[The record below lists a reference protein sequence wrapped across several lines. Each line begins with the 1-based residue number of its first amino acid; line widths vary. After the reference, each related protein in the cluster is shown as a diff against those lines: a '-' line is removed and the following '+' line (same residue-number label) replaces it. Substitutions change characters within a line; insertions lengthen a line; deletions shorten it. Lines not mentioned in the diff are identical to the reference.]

1 MKTLERRL
9 VDTLRSEAERLP
21 DEATA
26 FTVTPLQS
34 KRTLALR
41 PGLAAPAAVVA
52 VMILAAPVIWL
63 SAGRGGGGETS
74 ATTPPTTQSTITEPT
89 QPATTAPANAPVFG
103 GLLGSVVDVL
113 PDGFD
118 PAVAR
123 PILVSDASPEEAALG
138 YLLAR
143 NVTTSAGVTKVVEQ
157 DGYTLVGWAWGRLLD
172 ESEPEQGEAGWVL
185 MRPSNE
191 GFELIAATTDS
202 VDLSDV
208 SITDG
213 RLRGEVTN
221 TSGQQ
226 IGVDVLN
233 LDETPVAAAPHP
245 EGMPDADSLWGT
257 AGAGES
263 PMTLDLPVTEP
274 FIFRVNLVGGA
285 LLSISEVIFGQSADA
300 PSDGEP
306 VQEATVQ
313 IEYETDPA
321 GFEALVGNG
330 DTFLGGGYV
339 NGDPWA
345 IVGRSLAVEGK
356 PTLECSGVRPIID
369 EDVCDDL
376 EGLGWMALPVGDSG
390 GGVLVVRSSEDADAV
405 RIDYEEG
412 TAIEA
417 SFVGPNDGYPPVAVV
432 PIEAPGISGTIYA
445 ITDNGDVLWSQRF
458 TVTEIVNPGG

>member
-9 VDTLRSEAERLP
+9 VDTLRAEAERLP
-21 DEATA
+21 DEAATY
-26 FTVTPLQS
+26 TVPPLQS
-34 KRTLALR
+34 RRTGALR

-74 ATTPPTTQSTITEPT
+74 ATTPTTQSPITEPT
-89 QPATTAPANAPVFG
+89 QPGTTAPANAPVFG

-118 PAVAR
+118 PAVAS
-123 PILVSDASPEEAALG
+123 PLMVTDGSPEDAAIR
-138 YLLAR
+138 YLTTR
-143 NVTTSAGVTKVVEQ
+143 NVTNSVGITQVEEQ

-172 ESEPEQGEAGWVL
+172 ESEPEEGEAGWVL

-191 GFELIAATTDS
+191 SFELIAATTDS

-208 SITDG
+208 TFTDG
-213 RLRGEVTN
+213 RLRGSVTN
-221 TSGQQ
+221 SSDQHM
-226 IGVDVLN
+226 GVDVLN

-245 EGMPDADSLWGT
+245 EGMPDADFLWGT

-274 FIFRVNLVGGA
+274 FIFRVNLVGGT

-300 PSDGEP
+300 PSDEEP
-306 VQEATVQ
+306 DQEATMQ
-313 IEYETDPA
+313 IEYEIDPA
-321 GFEALVGNG
+321 GFEALVGDG

-390 GGVLVVRSSEDADAV
+390 GGVLVVRSSEDADVV
-405 RIDYEEG
+405 RIGYEDG
-412 TAIEA
+412 TAVEA
-417 SFVGPNDGYPPVAVV
+417 PFVGPGDGYPPVAVV
-432 PIEAPGISGTIYA
+432 PIEAPGISGTIHA
-445 ITDNGDVLWSQRF
+445 ITDNGDVLWSQPF

>member
-21 DEATA
+21 DEVAA
-26 FTVTPLQS
+26 YTVPPLES
-34 KRTLALR
+34 RRTEALR

-63 SAGRGGGGETS
+63 SAGRGGGGES
-74 ATTPPTTQSTITEPT
+74 PATTPTTQPAMTEST
-89 QPATTAPANAPVFG
+89 QPATTPPANAQVFG

-113 PDGFD
+113 PNGFD
-118 PAVAR
+118 PAVAI
-123 PILVSDASPEEAALG
+123 PILVSDGSPKDAAIR
-138 YLLAR
+138 YLATR
-143 NVTTSAGVTKVVEQ
+143 NVTTSVGITQVEEQ
-157 DGYTLVGWAWGRLLD
+157 PGYTLVGWAWGRLLD
-172 ESEPEQGEAGWVL
+172 ESEPEQGERGWIL
-185 MRPSNE
+185 MRPSN
-191 GFELIAATTDS
+191 GNFEVIAATTNS

-208 SITDG
+208 TVTDG
-213 RLRGEVTN
+213 RLRGNVTSG
-221 TSGQQ
+221 SGQQ
-226 IGVDVLN
+226 MGVDVLN

-245 EGMPDADSLWGT
+245 EGMPDADFLWGT

-263 PMTLDLPVTEP
+263 PMTLDFPVAEP

-300 PSDGEP
+300 PSDEEP
-306 VQEATVQ
+306 VQEPATH

-321 GFEALVGNG
+321 GFEALLGDG
-330 DTFLGGGYV
+330 DTFLGGGYL

-345 IVGRSLAVEGK
+345 IVGRSLAAEGK

-376 EGLGWMALPVGDSG
+376 EGLGWMALPIGDTG
-390 GGVLVVRSSEDADAV
+390 GGVLVVRSSEDADVA
-405 RIDYEEG
+405 RINYEDG
-412 TAIEA
+412 TAVEA
-417 SFVGPNDGYPPVAVV
+417 PFVGSVDGYPPVAVV
-432 PIEAPGISGTIYA
+432 PIEAPGISGTIHA
-445 ITDNGDVLWSQRF
+445 ITENGDVLWSEPF